1 MTTIRCIAVD
11 DEPLSLKII
20 EKYVAD
26 LPQLDLLATCSNAF
40 EAMDALRR
48 LQVDLMFLDI
58 NMPKLSGISLL
69 KSLDKQPL
77 VIFTTAYPEFAVEG
91 FELEAVDYLLK
102 PFSQE
107 RFIKA
112 VNRAAD
118 RLATPGTPMVEG
130 PNFLMAK
137 VDKKLFKIDFQDII
151 YLEAYGDYVKI
162 FLKDKML
169 LTKERLSAVEQQLP
183 PKLFFRIH
191 RSYVIALSAIEFIE
205 GNLVKIG
212 KERLPIS
219 ENLKEGLMEKLSRQ
233 R

>member
-26 LPQLDLLATCSNAF
+26 LPQLDLLATCNNAF
-40 EAMDALRR
+40 EAMDTLRR
-48 LQVDLMFLDI
+48 LRVDLMFLDI

-69 KSLDKQPL
+69 KALDKQPL

-91 FELEAVDYLLK
+91 FELEALDYLLK

-118 RLATPGTPMVEG
+118 RLATPGIPEA
-130 PNFLMAK
+130 PHLNFLMAK

-151 YLEAYGDYVKI
+151 YFEAYGDYVKI

-205 GNLVKIG
+205 GNMVKIG

-233 R
+233 Q

>member
-11 DEPLSLKII
+11 DEPLSLRII
-20 EKYVAD
+20 EKYTAD
-26 LPQLDLLATCSNAF
+26 LPQLELSATCNDAF
-40 EAMDALRR
+40 EAMEILRR
-48 LQVDLMFLDI
+48 LPVDLMFLDI

-69 KSLDKQPL
+69 KALDKQPL

-118 RLATPGTPMVEG
+118 RLTAPAIPEAL
-130 PNFLMAK
+130 PLNFLMAK
-137 VDKKLFKIDFQDII
+137 VDKKLFKIDIQDII

-169 LTKERLSAVEQQLP
+169 LTKERLSTLEQQLP
-183 PKLFFRIH
+183 QNQFFRIH

-212 KERLPIS
+212 KEKLPVS
-219 ENLKEGLMEKLSRQ
+219 ENLKEGLIEKLSR

>member
-26 LPQLDLLATCSNAF
+26 LPQLDLLATCNNAF
-40 EAMDALRR
+40 EAMETLRR
-48 LQVDLMFLDI
+48 LRVDLMFLDI

-118 RLATPGTPMVEG
+118 RLATPGTPAAEG
-130 PNFLMAK
+130 PDFLMAK

-219 ENLKEGLMEKLSRQ
+219 ENLKEGLLEKLSRQ

>member
-26 LPQLDLLATCSNAF
+26 LPQLDLLATCNNAF
-40 EAMDALRR
+40 EAMETLRR
-48 LQVDLMFLDI
+48 LRVDLMFLDI

-118 RLATPGTPMVEG
+118 RLAKPAMPES
-130 PNFLMAK
+130 PELNFLMAK
-137 VDKKLFKIDFQDII
+137 VDKKLFKVDFQEII

-183 PKLFFRIH
+183 PKQFFRIH

-205 GNLVKIG
+205 GNMVKIG

-219 ENLKEGLMEKLSRQ
+219 ENLKEGLMEKLSKR
-233 R
+233 

>member
-26 LPQLDLLATCSNAF
+26 LPQLDLLATCNNAF
-40 EAMDALRR
+40 EAMETLRR
-48 LQVDLMFLDI
+48 LRVDLMFLDI

-69 KSLDKQPL
+69 KSLDNQPL

-118 RLATPGTPMVEG
+118 RLAKPAMPES
-130 PNFLMAK
+130 PELNFLMAK
-137 VDKKLFKIDFQDII
+137 VDKKLFKVDFQEII

-183 PKLFFRIH
+183 PKQFFRIH

-205 GNLVKIG
+205 GNMVKIG

-219 ENLKEGLMEKLSRQ
+219 ENLKEGLMEKLSKR
-233 R
+233 

>member
-26 LPQLDLLATCSNAF
+26 LPQLELLSTCSDAF

-48 LQVDLMFLDI
+48 LRVDLMFLDI

-118 RLATPGTPMVEG
+118 RLATPGAPEAEG

-137 VDKKLFKIDFQDII
+137 VEKKLFKVDFQDVI
-151 YLEAYGDYVKI
+151 YFEAYGDYVKI

-183 PKLFFRIH
+183 PKQFFRIH
-191 RSYVIALSAIEFIE
+191 RSYVIALAAIEFIE

-219 ENLKEGLMEKLSRQ
+219 ENLKEGLLEKLSRQ

>member
-69 KSLDKQPL
+69 KALDKQPL

-118 RLATPGTPMVEG
+118 RLVTPGISATEG

>member
-26 LPQLDLLATCSNAF
+26 LPQLELLTTCGDAF
-40 EAMDALRR
+40 EAMEALRT

-58 NMPKLSGISLL
+58 NMPRLSGISLL
-69 KSLDKQPL
+69 KALGRPPL

-112 VNRAAD
+112 VNRAAQK
-118 RLATPGTPMVEG
+118 LATPEIPETQG
-130 PNFLMAK
+130 PDFFMAK
-137 VDKKLFKIDFQDII
+137 VDKKLFKIDFQDIL

-169 LTKERLSAVEQQLP
+169 LTKERLSVVEQQLP

-191 RSYVIALSAIEFIE
+191 RSYLIALSAIEFIE
-205 GNLVKIG
+205 GNMVKIG
-212 KERLPIS
+212 KEKLPIS
-219 ENLKEGLMEKLSRQ
+219 ENLKDGLLEKLSRQ

>member
-1 MTTIRCIAVD
+1 M
-11 DEPLSLKII
+11 
-20 EKYVAD
+20 
-26 LPQLDLLATCSNAF
+26 
-40 EAMDALRR
+40 
-48 LQVDLMFLDI
+48 
-58 NMPKLSGISLL
+58 
-69 KSLDKQPL
+69 
-77 VIFTTAYPEFAVEG
+77 EG

-118 RLATPGTPMVEG
+118 RLATPGIPEA
-130 PNFLMAK
+130 PHLNFLMAK

-151 YLEAYGDYVKI
+151 YFEAYGDYVKI

-205 GNLVKIG
+205 GNMVKIG

-233 R
+233 Q